1 MCLDIFL
8 ITEVSGRDSQNTLGM
23 DLMPDLHQFC
33 NALTLINYGN
43 LATSRTCLSTSVPW
57 DSGLVSVWSPQH
69 ELHEKH

>member
-33 NALTLINYGN
+33 NALTLIKTM
-43 LATSRTCLSTSVPW
+43 AT
-57 DSGLVSVWSPQH
+57 
-69 ELHEKH
+69 